1 MAAGAGPTEIA
12 RETIRQLALRRL
24 APTPEHYARVYREIG
39 GMEEEPDGAAAQA
52 QFLREQMARL
62 LTDAVVPRL
71 GYHEELATEAR
82 AIAERI
88 RAAREMAEL
97 RAEAQALRQFWIH
110 LELRGQTQAD
120 VLAASLA
127 LLQLT
132 VRNLGELVAD
142 ERWVK
147 PQVERLEKLLAA
159 PPDLE
164 AMREVER
171 GLRAVIVR
179 QGAMRRQLEEAQA
192 ALREMVS
199 AFIERIGAI
208 SSSTGAYSARVSEY
222 ARRIQEAK
230 DLAGLAGLVSELLA
244 DTRGMQTDLV
254 RSREELVEA
263 RRRVQAQQARI
274 AELEKQLET
283 VASLVREDALTG
295 ALNRRGLEEAFSAEC
310 ARAER
315 RGEPL
320 SLAVLDL
327 DDFKALNDRLGHQ
340 AGDAALAHL
349 ARVARTAL
357 RPTDIVTRYGG
368 EEFVILLPGSAGEEA
383 ARIVMRVQH
392 ALTRHLL
399 RHNEEKVLITFSAGV
414 AERRPGET
422 REALIARADTA
433 MYEAKRAG
441 KNRVVVAP

>member
-1 MAAGAGPTEIA
+1 MAAVQSPTEIA
-12 RETIRQLALRRL
+12 RETIRQLVLRRL

-39 GMEEEPDGAAAQA
+39 GENGEEPGAEEAR
-52 QFLREQMARL
+52 FLREQMARL

-71 GYHEELATEAR
+71 GYTEPLVEEAR
-82 AIAERI
+82 AIAARI
-88 RAAREMAEL
+88 RAARGLAEV

-120 VLAASLA
+120 LLAAALA
-127 LLQLT
+127 LLQLA
-132 VRNLGELVAD
+132 VRNLAELVPD
-142 ERWVK
+142 ERWVR

-171 GLRAVIVR
+171 SLRAVIVR
-179 QGAMRRQLEEAQA
+179 QGAMRRGLEEAQV
-192 ALREMVS
+192 ALRDMVS
-199 AFIERIGAI
+199 AFVERIGVL
-208 SSSTGAYSARVSEY
+208 SSATGAYSARVTEY
-222 ARRIQEAK
+222 ARRIEEAK
-230 DLAGLAGLVSELLA
+230 DLPGLAGLVAELLA

-254 RSREELVEA
+254 RSREELAEA

-274 AELEKQLET
+274 ADLEKELET
-283 VASLVREDALTG
+283 VAGLVREDALTG
-295 ALNRRGLEEAFSAEC
+295 ALNRRGLEEAFAAEC

-320 SLAVLDL
+320 ALAVLDL

-368 EEFVILLPGSAGEEA
+368 EEFVILLPGSVAAEA
-383 ARIVMRVQH
+383 ARVIERVQH

-399 RHNEEKVLITFSAGV
+399 RHHEDRVLITFSAGV

-422 REALIARADTA
+422 RESLIERADSA
-433 MYEAKRAG
+433 MYQAKRAG
-441 KNRVVVAP
+441 KNRVALAD

>member
-39 GMEEEPDGAAAQA
+39 GLPEDADGAEAQA
-52 QFLREQMARL
+52 RFLRELAARL

-71 GYHEELATEAR
+71 GYSEALAEEAR
-82 AIAERI
+82 AIA
-88 RAAREMAEL
+88 ARLREARDMADL
-97 RAEAQALRQFWIH
+97 RAEEKALRQFWIH

-120 VLAASLA
+120 VLAAALA
-127 LLQLT
+127 LLQLA

-142 ERWVK
+142 ERWVG
-147 PQVERLEKLLAA
+147 PQVARMEKLLAA
-159 PPDLE
+159 PPDVA

-179 QGAMRRQLEEAQA
+179 QGAMRKQLEQAQA

-199 AFIERIGAI
+199 AFIERIGALGAA
-208 SSSTGAYSARVSEY
+208 TGAYSERVAAY
-222 ARRIQEAK
+222 ARRIGEAR

-244 DTRGMQTDLV
+244 DTREMQTDLL

-274 AELEKQLET
+274 AELEKELET
-283 VASLVREDALTG
+283 VAGLVREDALTG
-295 ALNRRGLEEAFSAEC
+295 ALNRRGLEEAFAAEC

-320 SLAVLDL
+320 ALAVLDL
-327 DDFKALNDRLGHQ
+327 DNFKALNDRLGHQ

-349 ARVARTAL
+349 ARVARQAL
-357 RPTDIVTRYGG
+357 RPTDVVTRYGG
-368 EEFVILLPGSAGEEA
+368 EEFVILLPGSDAEEA
-383 ARIVMRVQH
+383 ARVVARVQH
-392 ALTRHLL
+392 ALTRHLF
-399 RHNEEKVLITFSAGV
+399 RHHEHKVLITFSAGV

-422 REALIARADTA
+422 REALIARADAA
-433 MYEAKRAG
+433 MYEAKRSG
-441 KNRVVVAP
+441 KNRVVVAA